1 MSFNDLRLSV
11 APRLS
16 GVGNVSRIVEAFGEE
31 NGLAEPQVYAINL
44 ALDELIANAVTH
56 GFADVT
62 RPRIDIG
69 LRVDDDRLV
78 LTLTDNGAPFDP
90 TRHAEAA
97 DTESPLEERSADN
110 LGLHLVKSVAD
121 RVSYEFSAGRNHLT
135 MERDLAGVA
144 AWRRSVTVVGRGA
157 R

>member
-1 MSFNDLRLSV
+1 MTFNDLRLSV

-69 LRVDDDRLV
+69 LRVDHDRLV

-90 TRHAEAA
+90 TRHAAA
-97 DTESPLEERSADN
+97 DTESPLEKRSADN
-110 LGLHLVKSVAD
+110 LGLHLVKSMAD

-144 AWRRSVTVVGRGA
+144 A
-157 R
+157 

>member
-1 MSFNDLRLSV
+1 MVRTFNDLRVSV

-16 GVGNVSRIVEAFGEE
+16 GVGNVSRIVEEFADA
-31 NGLAEPQVYAINL
+31 NGLAEPPVYAVTL
-44 ALDELIANAVTH
+44 ALDELIANAVAY
-56 GFADVT
+56 GFAGVPD
-62 RPRIDIG
+62 PRIDVA

-78 LTLTDNGAPFDP
+78 LIVADNGAPFDP
-90 TRHAEAA
+90 TRHAAA

-135 MERDLAGVA
+135 MERNLAGVA
-144 AWRRSVTVVGRGA
+144 A
-157 R
+157 

>member
-1 MSFNDLRLSV
+1 MTFNDLRVSV

-44 ALDELIANAVTH
+44 ALDELIANAVTY
-56 GFADVT
+56 GFAGVI

-69 LRVDDDRLV
+69 LRVDEDRLV

-110 LGLHLVKSVAD
+110 LGLHLVKSVAH

-135 MERDLAGVA
+135 MERDLDGVA
-144 AWRRSVTVVGRGA
+144 A
-157 R
+157 

>member
-1 MSFNDLRLSV
+1 MTFNDLRLSV

-16 GVGNVSRIVEAFGEE
+16 GVGNVSRIVEAFAEE
-31 NGLAEPQVYAINL
+31 NGLSEPQVYAINL
-44 ALDELIANAVTH
+44 ALDELIANAVTY
-56 GFADVT
+56 GFAGVT

-69 LRVDDDRLV
+69 LRVDGDRLV

-90 TRHAEAA
+90 TRQVAA

-110 LGLHLVKSVAD
+110 LGLHLVRSVAD

-135 MERDLAGVA
+135 MERNLAGVA
-144 AWRRSVTVVGRGA
+144 A
-157 R
+157 